1 MTGRLAG
8 KTAFI
13 TAAGA
18 GIGAETAKAFL
29 DEGARV
35 IATDLD
41 ASKLDGLAKAERHA
55 LDVRSTDAV
64 SAMAKQV
71 GAVDILFNCAG
82 YVHHGNALD
91 TTEEDWNFSFDL
103 NVTSMFRTIRA
114 FLPAILDKGGGS
126 IVNISSVASSVR
138 GLPNRYVY
146 GASKAAVIGLTK
158 AVAADFITRGI
169 RCNAI
174 CPGTVQSPSLDV
186 RIADLAKST
195 GQTEAQAR
203 ESFVKRQPMG
213 RLGTAREIAMLALYL
228 ASDESSFTTGQ
239 AFLVDG
245 GVAL

>member
-18 GIGAETAKAFL
+18 GIGAETAKAFME
-29 DEGARV
+29 EGARV
-35 IATDLD
+35 IATDLKAD
-41 ASKLDGLAKAERHA
+41 SLNALSGAERHA
-55 LDVRSTDAV
+55 LDVRSTAAV
-64 SAMAKQV
+64 DAMAKQV
-71 GAVDILFNCAG
+71 GPVDILFNCAG
-82 YVHHGNALD
+82 FVHHGNALD
-91 TTEEDWNFSFDL
+91 TSEDDWNFSFDL
-103 NVTSMFRTIRA
+103 NCTSMFRTIRA
-114 FLPAILDKGGGS
+114 FLPGMLEKGGGS
-126 IVNISSVASSVR
+126 IINVASVASSIK

-174 CPGTVQSPSLDV
+174 GPGTVQSPSLDV
-186 RIADLAKST
+186 RIAELAKST

-203 ESFVKRQPMG
+203 DSFIKRQPMG
-213 RLGTAREIAMLALYL
+213 RLGTAREIAMLAVYL
-228 ASDESSFTTGQ
+228 GSDESSFTTGQ
-239 AFLVDG
+239 CHLADG